1 VPFANIIM
9 RVKSQHTK
17 TEDGVSQHT
26 ECIRKLCHD
35 IHAFATTAARAA
47 VSLYAISQICWSNFG
62 SGDIQRDLA
71 GKLMAVVGA
80 LSSLRLLL
88 DGTPELTLLSS
99 SDVDVLIQNVN
110 KCEPIVHKI
119 EAAVKK
125 LDEYLMAQPEKNT
138 RIQPP
143 GLYNAFNPG
152 GEIGPE
158 TIPSEC
164 FLAVMHAIVT
174 AKAELLSRVE
184 HL

>member
-1 VPFANIIM
+1 VPFANTIM
-9 RVKSQHTK
+9 RVKSQHIK
-17 TEDGVSQHT
+17 TEDGVSRHKG
-26 ECIRKLCHD
+26 CVRKLCHG
-35 IHAFATTAARAA
+35 IHAFTATADRAV

-99 SDVDVLIQNVN
+99 SDVDILIQHVN

-119 EAAVKK
+119 EAAVQK
-125 LDEYLMAQPEKNT
+125 LDEYLVAQPEKNT

-152 GEIGPE
+152 SEIGPE
-158 TIPSEC
+158 NTLSEC
-164 FLAVMHAIVT
+164 FLAIMHATVT
-174 AKAELLSRVE
+174 AKAKLLSGTD